1 MKFFENEIKKYIF
14 PIKSRSQ
21 TNADKMLIVNQQLNE
36 AIKEMK
42 SSLNSLKITVEGM
55 NTVVMQISAQ
65 KVNCKSCFFLM

>member
-1 MKFFENEIKKYIF
+1 MFENEIKKYIF
-14 PIKSRSQ
+14 PNKARSQ

-36 AIKEMK
+36 AIKDMK

-65 KVNCKSCFFLM
+65 KVNWKSCF